1 MSSFA
6 AALDVDHPGF
16 AAARASADD
25 ILDRTGVSQLDLAI
39 VLGSGWAQLA
49 DEHNLGET
57 VAVLPAG
64 ELDGAPPAGVIAGH
78 KGTLTII
85 RTPNNQ
91 HILLI
96 GARTHLYEGHGPVAC
111 AHWVRTAAALGCKRL
126 ILTNGCGGLDPK
138 IAPGTP
144 VLISDH
150 LNLTGTSPLVG
161 ATFVDLSDVYS
172 ARLRA
177 VAHEHIPDL
186 TEGVY
191 AQFPGPH
198 YETPAEVRMAG
209 IMGASLVGMSTSL
222 EAIAAA
228 HMGME
233 TLGISLV
240 TNLAAGVSATPLSHE
255 EVMAAGAEAAPRL
268 VKLLQTLSTAILAE
282 AQA

>member
-1 MSSFA
+1 MSSFSA
-6 AALDVDHPGF
+6 ASALNHPGF
-16 AAARASADD
+16 SAAATSAKD
-25 ILDRTGVSQLDLAI
+25 ISARTGCAHVDLAI

-49 DEHNLGET
+49 DDHQLGET

-64 ELDGAPPAGVIAGH
+64 EIEGAPPAGNIAGH
-78 KGTLTII
+78 KGSLTLI
-85 RTPNNQ
+85 RTAEGK

-96 GARTHLYEGHGPVAC
+96 GARTHLYEGHGAVAC
-111 AHWVRTAAALGCKRL
+111 AHWVRTAAALHCQRL
-126 ILTNGCGGLDPK
+126 ILTNGCGGLDLA
-138 IAPGTP
+138 ISPGTP

-161 ATFVDLSDVYS
+161 PTFVDLSDVYS
-172 ARLRA
+172 KQLRQLA
-177 VAHEHIPDL
+177 QQHAPEL

-198 YETPAEVRMAG
+198 YETPAEVKMAG

-228 HMGME
+228 HVGMQ

-240 TNLAAGVSATPLSHE
+240 TNLAAGVSPTPLSHE
-255 EVMAAGAEAAPRL
+255 EVMAAGAAAAPKLVALLRRL
-268 VKLLQTLSTAILAE
+268 SAAILAQ
-282 AQA
+282 AQS